1 VLQITPG
8 HLAREV
14 AKAVE
19 FRKKHTSRIKE
30 IVRRYVGNW
39 HRTDADAPSMPEND
53 VFAWKAFML
62 PELCFG
68 LPGIRVT
75 AKRPS
80 LHEDIGD
87 AVEQALITWQREA
100 EFLPEVQLVVS
111 DALDGFGVMQVG
123 LEQVEQGGGGEGPCK
138 PYACRIPQDRFLIDP
153 RCEHSKHARW
163 WGHEYYRDADDLL
176 ASGRLDPELVEQ
188 FRSSGDEKSAERAV
202 KEGDVPD
209 RGVIRL
215 VDIYLPEQNQIC
227 TLAMPDREGAHGQVF
242 LRPPTDY
249 WGPDSGPY
257 QIFGLY
263 DVPGDPYP
271 MSAVMAWMNQ
281 SEEKNAHLRAAA
293 NEAASAKSFWLV
305 DAAAPDV
312 NAAIQNARSGDVIPV
327 KDLKDKAL
335 KVETGTM
342 SNQRI
347 EYIDIV
353 QQRLDRTSGFGD
365 AQKGKAAG
373 KTATESQIVDSNSDL
388 RTDWMRQQIARAT
401 ENVLRK
407 VAWYLFYDPSV
418 VMTLTLQEWQPDPMT
433 GAMVE
438 QPVEATYLGGIQA
451 GQEEMDWTDF
461 NLEIEA
467 TAMRRQDD
475 TVKQQRLM
483 QLVQLIPAIKQA
495 EAMGANARWL
505 TDEIGSSMNYRRLN
519 EILFPMGSQFPM
531 AQSGMVPPH
540 MQGAE
545 MKGQNPQGAKPMG
558 GGGLPQTP
566 PVNANLGGMPD
577 ANMGSRL
584 AMA

>member
-1 VLQITPG
+1 
-8 HLAREV
+8 
-14 AKAVE
+14 
-19 FRKKHTSRIKE
+19 
-30 IVRRYVGNW
+30 
-39 HRTDADAPSMPEND
+39 
-53 VFAWKAFML
+53 
-62 PELCFG
+62 
-68 LPGIRVT
+68 
-75 AKRPS
+75 
-80 LHEDIGD
+80 
-87 AVEQALITWQREA
+87 
-100 EFLPEVQLVVS
+100 
-111 DALDGFGVMQVG
+111 
-123 LEQVEQGGGGEGPCK
+123 
-138 PYACRIPQDRFLIDP
+138 
-153 RCEHSKHARW
+153 
-163 WGHEYYRDADDLL
+163 
-176 ASGRLDPELVEQ
+176 
-188 FRSSGDEKSAERAV
+188 
-202 KEGDVPD
+202 
-209 RGVIRL
+209 
-215 VDIYLPEQNQIC
+215 
-227 TLAMPDREGAHGQVF
+227 
-242 LRPPTDY
+242 
-249 WGPDSGPY
+249 
-257 QIFGLY
+257 
-263 DVPGDPYP
+263 
-271 MSAVMAWMNQ
+271 
-281 SEEKNAHLRAAA
+281 
-293 NEAASAKSFWLV
+293 
-305 DAAAPDV
+305 
-312 NAAIQNARSGDVIPV
+312 
-327 KDLKDKAL
+327 LKDKAL